1 MILIWVW
8 LDVVGLVGCSP
19 GYVLGTIPF
28 YCAMRV
34 SFLQFMIGDIA
45 DRWMDMEALDSER

>member
-28 YCAMRV
+28 YCAMCV